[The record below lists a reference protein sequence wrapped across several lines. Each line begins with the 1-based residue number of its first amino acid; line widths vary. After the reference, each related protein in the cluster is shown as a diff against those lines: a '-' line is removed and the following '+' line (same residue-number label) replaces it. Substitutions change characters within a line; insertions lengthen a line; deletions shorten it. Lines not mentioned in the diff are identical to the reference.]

1 VELSNDAII
10 TKSLDGIITSWNKGA
25 EQIYGYSAEEIMG
38 KNLSILAPDDHK
50 GEIEQLT
57 EEIDQGKKIQNYET
71 SRVRK
76 DGTLINVS
84 LTLSPIFDASGKLT
98 AISVIARDITE
109 RIKAEKSMAK
119 AEDARKKEIHHRIKN
134 NLQVISSLLDLQA
147 DKFND
152 PKVIE
157 AFRESQ
163 NRVISMA
170 LIHEELHKEEGTD
183 TLNFSEYLKTLA
195 ENLFQTYRLSSKNIH
210 LKMDLEENAFFNM
223 DIAVPL
229 GIIVNELVSNSL
241 KHAFIGRDSGEIRI
255 QLHKEESEGNKSAL
269 FTLTVSDNGV
279 GIPDNLD
286 IENLNSLGLQLVTS
300 LVDQLDGKIEVKRD
314 NVTEFIIRFT
324 VIEKDNQVSVSAPQ
338 LIE

>member
-1 VELSNDAII
+1 
-10 TKSLDGIITSWNKGA
+10 
-25 EQIYGYSAEEIMG
+25 
-38 KNLSILAPDDHK
+38 
-50 GEIEQLT
+50 
-57 EEIDQGKKIQNYET
+57 
-71 SRVRK
+71 
-76 DGTLINVS
+76 
-84 LTLSPIFDASGKLT
+84 
-98 AISVIARDITE
+98 
-109 RIKAEKSMAK
+109 MAK